1 MASQQQDQKPILYIF
16 PRPLRI
22 LNIAK
27 RFSPKKGL
35 MKRRGRGRVSFDLL
49 PDDVL
54 LDIFDFYRIDS
65 IHRPWIWVSLVH
77 VCRRWRQIIFA
88 SLRRLDLKFLCR
100 PRTRVRELLD
110 FLPPAMPIMICN
122 CCSSPTQQFPTLSYE
137 DGSQVI
143 TAVEQR
149 DRVQWIHLQD
159 ISSSLFEKMAKIMQ
173 ETYPTLKHLRLWA
186 DDEIAPVLPEEFLG
200 GSAPS
205 LEAFWLRGN
214 HFRTYPSSF

>member
-1 MASQQQDQKPILYIF
+1 
-16 PRPLRI
+16 
-22 LNIAK
+22 
-27 RFSPKKGL
+27 
-35 MKRRGRGRVSFDLL
+35 
-49 PDDVL
+49 
-54 LDIFDFYRIDS
+54 
-65 IHRPWIWVSLVH
+65 
-77 VCRRWRQIIFA
+77 
-88 SLRRLDLKFLCR
+88 
-100 PRTRVRELLD
+100 
-110 FLPPAMPIMICN
+110 MPIMICN